1 MTYNV
6 FGATLNL
13 ALSIYLGKQIYLW
26 SISEVSS
33 NVNSAWDVAEYCIKC
48 TVLQPVPGNA
58 EQGEKKERIIC
69 SAFYWMI
76 VTDLVAVF
84 ARLVAVCYFFGDVA
98 VCGGG
103 SMKLLK

>member
-1 MTYNV
+1 
-6 FGATLNL
+6 
-13 ALSIYLGKQIYLW
+13 
-26 SISEVSS
+26 
-33 NVNSAWDVAEYCIKC
+33 
-48 TVLQPVPGNA
+48 
-58 EQGEKKERIIC
+58 
-69 SAFYWMI
+69 MI